1 MYIYKRFYFFHGI
14 SSRLKKCTKKRACLQ
29 TRSFFVPGFCFV
41 KSLSALIYFNP
52 VNYFTTIL
60 TFTDFLPYLIVAVV
74 FPFLSPFTLYVI

>member
-1 MYIYKRFYFFHGI
+1 MGFPVDQKNVP
-14 SSRLKKCTKKRACLQ
+14 KKSVSTDTL
-29 TRSFFVPGFCFV
+29 FLPGFYFV

-52 VNYFTTIL
+52 VNYFTTTL